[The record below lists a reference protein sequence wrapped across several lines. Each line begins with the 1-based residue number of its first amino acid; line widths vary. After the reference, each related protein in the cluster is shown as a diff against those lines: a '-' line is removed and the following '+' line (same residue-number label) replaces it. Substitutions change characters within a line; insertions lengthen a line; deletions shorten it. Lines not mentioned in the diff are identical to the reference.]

1 MRLRLSDGTARV
13 NVLRAATSADDS
25 GLVVARAQGVFN
37 VLTGLWPL
45 VHIRSFEAV
54 FGPKTDKWLVR
65 TVGGLLLVN
74 GIAQFRAGRGGAADV
89 QPARRV
95 GMGTAATLAAV
106 DLIYVGNGTLSKM
119 YLLDAA
125 AELLWITL
133 WRRNRSRR

>member
-1 MRLRLSDGTARV
+1 MVIARV
-13 NVLRAATSADDS
+13 
-25 GLVVARAQGVFN
+25 QGVFN
-37 VLTGLWPL
+37 VLNGLWPL

-74 GIAQFRAGRGGAADV
+74 GIAQLLAGRAGAQV
-89 QPARRV
+89 QHAKRL
-95 GMGTAATLAAV
+95 GMGTAATLTAV

-133 WRRNRSRR
+133 WRRARSRR